1 MDPET
6 RRLLRDI
13 FAADV
18 TDSDDCP
25 HPVECVKFNGGN
37 PWVICD
43 ECGVK
48 LRDAT
53 DDDLNRAVKRGSE

>member
-18 TDSDDCP
+18 TDPDDCP
-25 HPVECVKFNGGN
+25 HPAERVKFNGGN

-53 DDDLNRAVKRGSE
+53 DDDLNRAMKRGRE